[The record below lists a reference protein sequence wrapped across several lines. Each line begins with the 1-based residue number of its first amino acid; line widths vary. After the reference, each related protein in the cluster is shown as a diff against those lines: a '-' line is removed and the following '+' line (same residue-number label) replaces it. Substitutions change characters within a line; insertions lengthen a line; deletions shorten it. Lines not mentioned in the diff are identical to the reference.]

1 MRAIEIGG
9 IRRFF
14 LCLATAAATL
24 IGTAAITD
32 TAAEAATRKE
42 IKRIVVE
49 EALQT
54 NIPPSLALAVAKVES
69 NFNAKAESSA
79 GARGVM
85 QIMPR
90 TGRDLYGV
98 KAEELW
104 DARLNVKLGIDYLE
118 SLIERYGGR
127 WDLALSHY
135 NGGSKV
141 GSPPNARV
149 IPATRKYVKSVLGW
163 QRKYE
168 RNAIVVAMTEEIAR
182 SNADSAP
189 APARVAGEVTQ
200 YWMFDKPDI
209 DRNWRDYLK
218 IADHWLNRPT
228 RNAQQATPANEAP
241 QVAEVVEPAEAA
253 ETPPQQEL
261 ASTVEETKPSHR
273 FKQSIEERRA
283 RFRRHLATGEKPWTS
298 RRGHLFGENGRVAPW
313 ATVNG

>member
-24 IGTAAITD
+24 IGTAAIID

-69 NFNAKAESSA
+69 NFNAKAKSSA

-141 GSPPNARV
+141 GTPPNARV

-189 APARVAGEVTQ
+189 APTRVAGEVTQ

-228 RNAQQATPANEAP
+228 PNAP
-241 QVAEVVEPAEAA
+241 QVAEAVEPAEAA
-253 ETPPQQEL
+253 EIPPVQEQ
-261 ASTVEETKPSHR
+261 ASTVEESKPSDGL
-273 FKQSIEERRA
+273 KQSIEERRS
-283 RFRRHLATGEKPWTS
+283 RFRSHLATGSKPWTS
-298 RRGHLFGENGRVAPW
+298 RRGHLFGENGGVAPW